1 MKQAD
6 LFGGVGPEKAEPA
19 PKAKEAERASRA
31 AVERDIPLPDA
42 LEALPHEVVAPVE
55 AVPAWRRGGKEA
67 PGRRVLSVSELTF
80 QLKESLEPKFAR
92 VFVRGEVTGFR
103 GPNTRGH
110 LYFAIKDAG
119 AQLDVRIWQSMAR
132 TLKFQLRDGLS
143 LIIEGGL
150 NVYEVQGRYSLI
162 AQRVEPEGVGAM
174 ALAFEQLKAKL
185 TKEGLLG
192 EGRTKPRR
200 ALPTVPRRIGV
211 VTSASGAA
219 WRDFVKVLH
228 RRHPRLSVLLCDARV
243 QGEDAPVEI
252 ARALRWLS
260 RTDVDV
266 IVVTRGG
273 GSVEDLWTFN
283 EERVVRAIFASPV
296 PVVSAVGHEID
307 VTLSDLVAD
316 HRASTPSAAAELVA
330 PVVSE
335 LEHRLEVMARRL
347 EGAATRRVLEG
358 RHRLQSVRVALG
370 DPRRQLTSRRLRL
383 AELGE
388 SLRRGVE
395 RPLRRRQK
403 TLTELDVRLTRVRPQ
418 AQLATQKDRLSAL
431 SARARAAITRQ
442 HRQSRNELHRLRVS
456 LERRSP
462 RPRLQDGRRQVSHLE
477 ARLPLA
483 MRRRLE
489 RERAVLSA
497 LVGRLEALS
506 PLSVLS
512 RGYALVRKGAAG
524 PVVRRAGD
532 VTRGEQLTI
541 RLDRGDALDV
551 RVESTTQGED

>member
-19 PKAKEAERASRA
+19 PQAKEAERASRA

-42 LEALPHEVVAPVE
+42 LEALPHEVAAPVE
-55 AVPAWRRGGKEA
+55 AVPAWRRGKEA

-442 HRQSRNELHRLRVS
+442 HRQSRNELYRLRVS
-456 LERRSP
+456 LERLSP

>member
-1 MKQAD
+1 
-6 LFGGVGPEKAEPA
+6 
-19 PKAKEAERASRA
+19 
-31 AVERDIPLPDA
+31 
-42 LEALPHEVVAPVE
+42 
-55 AVPAWRRGGKEA
+55 
-67 PGRRVLSVSELTF
+67 
-80 QLKESLEPKFAR
+80 
-92 VFVRGEVTGFR
+92 
-103 GPNTRGH
+103 
-110 LYFAIKDAG
+110 
-119 AQLDVRIWQSMAR
+119 
-132 TLKFQLRDGLS
+132 
-143 LIIEGGL
+143 
-150 NVYEVQGRYSLI
+150 
-162 AQRVEPEGVGAM
+162 
-174 ALAFEQLKAKL
+174 
-185 TKEGLLG
+185 
-192 EGRTKPRR
+192 
-200 ALPTVPRRIGV
+200 
-211 VTSASGAA
+211 
-219 WRDFVKVLH
+219 
-228 RRHPRLSVLLCDARV
+228 
-243 QGEDAPVEI
+243 
-252 ARALRWLS
+252 
-260 RTDVDV
+260 V

-403 TLTELDVRLTRVRPQ
+403 TLAELDVRLTRVRPQ

-442 HRQSRNELHRLRVS
+442 QRQSRNELHRLRVS
-456 LERRSP
+456 LERLSP

>member
-6 LFGGVGPEKAEPA
+6 LFGGAPPPA
-19 PKAKEAERASRA
+19 PRPEASEQASRA
-31 AVERDIPLPDA
+31 AVEREIPPPDA
-42 LEALPHEVVAPVE
+42 MEALPHERPE
-55 AVPAWRRGGKEA
+55 PVPAWRRAREA
-67 PGRRVLSVSELTF
+67 PARKVLSVSELTF
-80 QLKESLEPKFAR
+80 QLKESIEPRFAR
-92 VFVRGEVTGFR
+92 VLVRGEVTGFR

-110 LYFAIKDAG
+110 LYFAIKDEG

-150 NVYEVQGRYSLI
+150 NVYEPQGRYSLI

-185 TKEGLLG
+185 TKEGLIG

-219 WRDFVKVLH
+219 WRDFMKVLH
-228 RRHPRLSVLLCDARV
+228 RRHPRLPVLLCDARV
-243 QGEDAPVEI
+243 QGDDAAIEI

-260 RTDVDV
+260 KTDVDL

-307 VTLSDLVAD
+307 VTLADLVAD
-316 HRASTPSAAAELVA
+316 HRAPTPSAAAELVA
-330 PVVSE
+330 PVLSE
-335 LEHRLEVMARRL
+335 LEHRLEAFQRRLTQSARRK
-347 EGAATRRVLEG
+347 VLEA
-358 RHRLQSVRVALG
+358 RHRLQTARGALG

-383 AELGE
+383 AELGDG
-388 SLRRGVE
+388 LRRGVE

-403 TLTELDVRLTRVRPQ
+403 SLTELSTRLSRSRPQ
-418 AQLATQKDRLSAL
+418 ARLGAQKERLAAL
-431 SARARAAITRQ
+431 SARAKSALARRQREARAA
-442 HRQSRNELHRLRVS
+442 LHRLRLS
-456 LERRSP
+456 LERTSP
-462 RPRLQDGRRQVSHLE
+462 RPRLRDARRDVSQLKE
-477 ARLPLA
+477 RLPQA
-483 MRRRLE
+483 MRRRLATD
-489 RERAVLSA
+489 RATLSA

-506 PLSVLS
+506 PLSVLG
-512 RGYALVRKGAAG
+512 RGYALVRRVDG
-524 PVVRRAGD
+524 PVVRRAAEVAAGD
-532 VTRGEQLTI
+532 PLTI
-541 RLDRGDALDV
+541 RLDRGDVLDV
-551 RVESTTQGED
+551 RVEATRTGEE

>member
-6 LFGGVGPEKAEPA
+6 LFGGPVPSAGRPE
-19 PKAKEAERASRA
+19 ASRA
-31 AVERDIPLPDA
+31 AVERDIPPPDA
-42 LEALPHEVVAPVE
+42 MEALPNERPE
-55 AVPAWRRGGKEA
+55 PVPAWRRPREA
-67 PGRRVLSVSELTF
+67 QARKVLSVSELTF
-80 QLKESLEPKFAR
+80 QLKESIEPRFAR
-92 VFVRGEVTGFR
+92 VLVRGEVTGFR

-110 LYFAIKDAG
+110 LYFAIKDEG

-150 NVYEVQGRYSLI
+150 NVYEPQGRYSLI

-185 TKEGLLG
+185 TKEGLIG

-200 ALPTVPRRIGV
+200 PLPTVPRRIGV

-219 WRDFVKVLH
+219 WRDFMKVLH
-228 RRHPRLSVLLCDARV
+228 RRHPRLPVLLCDARV
-243 QGEDAPVEI
+243 QGEDAAVEI

-260 RTDVDV
+260 KTDVDL

-307 VTLSDLVAD
+307 VTLADLVAD
-316 HRASTPSAAAELVA
+316 HRAPTPSAAAELVA
-330 PVVSE
+330 PVLSE
-335 LEHRLEVMARRL
+335 LEHRLEGFQRRLTQAARRK
-347 EGAATRRVLEG
+347 VLEA
-358 RHRLQSVRVALG
+358 RHRLQTARGALG

-383 AELGE
+383 AELGDG
-388 SLRRGVE
+388 LRRGVE

-403 TLTELDVRLTRVRPQ
+403 GLGELSTRLARSRPQ
-418 AQLATQKDRLSAL
+418 ARLGAQKERLSSL
-431 SARARAAITRQ
+431 SSRARAALGRQ
-442 HRQSRNELHRLRVS
+442 QREARATLHRLRLS
-456 LERRSP
+456 LERTSP
-462 RPRLQDGRRQVSHLE
+462 RPRLRDAGRDVSQLKE
-477 ARLPLA
+477 RLPQA
-483 MRRRLE
+483 MRRRLV
-489 RERAVLSA
+489 RDRATLAA

-506 PLSVLS
+506 PLAVLG
-512 RGYALVRKGAAG
+512 RGYALVRRPDGG
-524 PVVRRAGD
+524 PVVRRAAEVAAGD
-532 VTRGEQLTI
+532 PLTI
-541 RLDRGDALDV
+541 RLDRGDVLEV
-551 RVESTTQGED
+551 RVEATRTGEE